1 MIYEEEPFVE
11 RIDRVADIGFDTVEF
26 WTWPD
31 KDLEAV
37 EARLDDRDLSLA
49 GMAANTEQRRPEELE
64 RALTDPTRRD
74 SVVADIEESIE
85 VAGRLDCPNLIVLV
99 GPRIEDRTDE
109 EMYESVVE
117 CLREVAP
124 TAESAGVTL
133 LVEPL
138 NPMVDHENYFLT
150 ESARAAD
157 LARDVDSPAVGI
169 LFDIYHQ
176 QVTEGNIIS
185 NIREHL
191 DVIGHLHVA
200 DVPGRHEP
208 GTGELHYANVLSAVE
223 EAGYDG
229 YTGFEF
235 TPEHRSD
242 AALESIADRTM

>member
-31 KDLEAV
+31 KDIDAV
-37 EARLDDRDLSLA
+37 ETRLDDRDLSLA

-64 RALTDPTRRD
+64 RALADPTQRD

-99 GPRIEDRTDE
+99 GPRIEGHTDE
-109 EMYESVVE
+109 EMYESVVK

-124 TAESAGVTL
+124 KAESAGVSL
-133 LVEPL
+133 LIEPL
-138 NPMVDHENYFLT
+138 NPVVDHENYFLT
-150 ESARAAD
+150 ESAQAAE
-157 LARDVDSPAVGI
+157 LARDVDSPSVGI

-176 QVTEGNIIS
+176 QITEGNVIS
-185 NIREHL
+185 NIRGNL

-208 GTGELHYANVLSAVE
+208 GTGELHYPNILSAVE
-223 EAGYDG
+223 AAGYDG

-235 TPEHRSD
+235 SPQNRSE
-242 AALESIADRTM
+242 AALESIADLTG